1 MKLPANFFD
10 VIARGVAV
18 LRDLGARLRQLAAQ
32 RSDAPEL
39 WLSVRDYESLAWR
52 LETCTDWQRGFAEEI
67 LTPLDFAALDEL
79 LTDATRPLALTDEE
93 SIAIAQLSE
102 FLHRYSRGEYEL
114 DDPWY

>member
-1 MKLPANFFD
+1 MKLPANYFD
-10 VIARGVAV
+10 VVSRGVTV
-18 LRDLGARLRQLAAQ
+18 LKDIGARLRQLAAQ

-52 LETCTDWQRGFAEEI
+52 IETYTDWQRGFAEEI

-79 LTDATRPLALTDEE
+79 LMAATRPLALTDEE
-93 SIAIAQLSE
+93 SSAIAQLSE
-102 FLHRYSRGEYEL
+102 FLYRYSRGEYEL